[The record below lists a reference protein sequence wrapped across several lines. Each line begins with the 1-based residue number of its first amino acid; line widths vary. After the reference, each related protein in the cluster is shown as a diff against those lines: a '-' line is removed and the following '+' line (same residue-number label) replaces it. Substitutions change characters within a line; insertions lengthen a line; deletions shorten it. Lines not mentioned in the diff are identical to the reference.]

1 MQQRLSGIAAHPDV
15 PAEGKSAPMFGLEDS
30 MTLSEL
36 VLAAQRGSEAA
47 FTQLIELHRSRIR
60 YWAYCILGDWNDAE
74 DIVQEVSVRAW
85 LRLDQL
91 DTPDAV
97 AGWLRT
103 ITCRIAYSMASR
115 RVLQVEGDL
124 TAAERMESRE
134 GSSLDSL
141 LVKDTQEE
149 VREGLQRLGDLD
161 RATLVAFYFD
171 EMSIEEMS
179 VVFGAPEGT
188 IKRRLHV
195 ARHRLAEKVQ
205 SSNSV

>member
-15 PAEGKSAPMFGLEDS
+15 PAEGKSAPMFGFEDS

-36 VLAAQRGSEAA
+36 VLAAQGGSEEA

-60 YWAYCILGDWNDAE
+60 YWAYCDLGDWNDA
-74 DIVQEVSVRAW
+74 DDVVQDVSVRAW
-85 LRLDQL
+85 QRLDQL
-91 DTPDAV
+91 EKPEAL
-97 AGWLRT
+97 AGWLKT
-103 ITCRIAYSMASR
+103 ITCRIVYGMKQR
-115 RVLQVEGDL
+115 RALQLDGDL
-124 TAAERMESRE
+124 TAVERMESRE
-134 GSSLDSL
+134 GSSFDSL
-141 LVKDTQEE
+141 LVKDTQQE
-149 VREGLQRLGDLD
+149 VQEGLQRLGDLD

-171 EMSIEEMS
+171 EMTIQEMS